1 MNYNVRL
8 TSEQLKQLRIIKG
21 ISVRKFGRSVDLSA
35 AYISLMENGKRTIP
49 PKVENVIRKE
59 YGLTDRELMKLAY
72 LTDAIEKVGE
82 ANEA

>member
-49 PKVENVIRKE
+49 PKVDFFERYTKRVRLNRSGAYETRISNGCDRK
-59 YGLTDRELMKLAY
+59 GRR
-72 LTDAIEKVGE
+72 G
-82 ANEA
+82 